1 MEFTVDK
8 NLYSGRPQNEGCRL
22 SKEISCYDFLDSLH
36 VSYGRVDHSPA
47 DTIEDCRQVEKIIGV
62 GICKNLFL
70 CNRQQTNF
78 YLLLMSGE
86 KPFRTKHFSK
96 QLGVSRLSFA
106 PPEFMEKYLD
116 ITPGSVSILG
126 LKNDKDLN
134 VQLCI
139 DEDVIKAEY
148 IRCHPCINTSTLKI
162 KTADVLNTIL
172 PAMKHTPIIVNLPF
186 EYDE

>member
-1 MEFTVDK
+1 MAKMEIFE
-8 NLYSGRPQNEGCRL
+8 GRPQEGR
-22 SKEISCYDFLDSLH
+22 SAREMAAYDFLDALGVAYRRADH
-36 VSYGRVDHSPA
+36 PAAATMQDCEAVDA
-47 DTIEDCRQVEKIIGV
+47 ALGV
-62 GICKNLFL
+62 RMCKNLFL